1 MFYNQAVSV
10 FGQWFYIRFIENP
23 GMAFGMEFG
32 GEWGKLA
39 LSILRI
45 VAVIAIAWYINNLI
59 KKGAKKGLI
68 ICLSLILAGAIG
80 NILDSMFY
88 GLLFSNSTP
97 FELAQFMPAGGG
109 YASFLQ
115 GRVVDM
121 LYFPLFEGNF
131 PDWLPFWGGQH
142 YLFFSPIFN
151 IADSAI
157 SIGVVLLIIFQKRYE
172 LKF

>member
-1 MFYNQAVSV
+1 MFYNQAVAV

-45 VAVIAIAWYINNLI
+45 VAVIAIGWYIHKLI
-59 KKGAKKGLI
+59 KKGAKQGLI

-88 GLLFSNSTP
+88 GLIFSNSTP

-131 PDWLPFWGGQH
+131 PEWMPFWGGQH

-157 SIGVVLLIIFQKRYE
+157 TIGVVLLIIFQKRYE